1 MCGILGEYTFD
12 SSLIEKSIFLKL
24 LELSRNRGPDSQK
37 YYSND
42 KNLQFGFN
50 RLSILDISDL
60 ANQPIQSHNERFTM
74 VFNGEIYNY
83 KEIRKILRK
92 NNFNIKSSGDTEVLV
107 NAFSLFGIEETI
119 RMLDGMYAIAL
130 FDNKN
135 KSINLIRDFA
145 GIKPLYYAFNKNR
158 IVFSSQYNQISN
170 HPSFY
175 NNEIDL
181 QVLKL
186 YLAQHFIPAPFG
198 LLKNS
203 FQLEPGQ
210 IISFDMYGNY
220 RKNHYWAMP
229 RFIEPTIFDQD
240 EASELIE
247 TELENAVKS
256 ELVSDVPVGAF
267 LSGGVDSSMVCYFA
281 QKNMNEKLNTITVGN
296 DSIAHDESKEAKI
309 IIDSLGLNGKIKN
322 FDANIFLPLFDEFSN
337 SITEPFADF
346 SLIPT
351 FYASKISK
359 VDISVALT
367 GDGGDELFFG
377 YERFWSIAK
386 NIKIQNYPYRLK
398 YIHYLYDKI
407 FHDNNNINGVSL
419 FKNQG
424 DAHFDIHSRFKVE
437 MINKIFPYLKDV
449 GYPIEYNNYDYPNTK
464 NEMELIQSM
473 RHAEFYGM
481 MQKTLRK
488 VDQASMANSLELRVP
503 ILKKSFIEASL
514 KIDPFLNYGPNL
526 EKAAGKKTLFK
537 KIFNNKIPLVRFD
550 DLKKGF
556 SIPLSLW
563 LRHELFNSFQNA
575 IINKSSLDYFG
586 MEKKELTKL
595 MDNHK
600 NKCFDHKWP
609 IFTIFALSMWR
620 KH

>member
-1 MCGILGEYTFD
+1 M
-12 SSLIEKSIFLKL
+12 
-24 LELSRNRGPDSQK
+24 
-37 YYSND
+37 
-42 KNLQFGFN
+42 
-50 RLSILDISDL
+50 
-60 ANQPIQSHNERFTM
+60 
-74 VFNGEIYNY
+74 
-83 KEIRKILRK
+83 
-92 NNFNIKSSGDTEVLV
+92 
-107 NAFSLFGIEETI
+107 
-119 RMLDGMYAIAL
+119 
-130 FDNKN
+130 
-135 KSINLIRDFA
+135 
-145 GIKPLYYAFNKNR
+145 
-158 IVFSSQYNQISN
+158 
-170 HPSFY
+170 
-175 NNEIDL
+175 
-181 QVLKL
+181 
-186 YLAQHFIPAPFG
+186 
-198 LLKNS
+198 
-203 FQLEPGQ
+203 
-210 IISFDMYGNY
+210 
-220 RKNHYWAMP
+220 
-229 RFIEPTIFDQD
+229 
-240 EASELIE
+240 
-247 TELENAVKS
+247 
-256 ELVSDVPVGAF
+256 
-267 LSGGVDSSMVCYFA
+267 
-281 QKNMNEKLNTITVGN
+281 
-296 DSIAHDESKEAKI
+296 
-309 IIDSLGLNGKIKN
+309 
-322 FDANIFLPLFDEFSN
+322 
-337 SITEPFADF
+337 
-346 SLIPT
+346 
-351 FYASKISK
+351 
-359 VDISVALT
+359 T

-514 KIDPFLNYGPNL
+514 KIDPFLNYGPNV

-537 KIFNNKIPLVRFD
+537 KIFNNKIPSVRFD